1 MYCYEIGCLMHGS
14 VKTQGEMRH
23 FGRKGIFFAINFWV
37 FLCAMKTDM
46 QGLSSISDLSNVLF
60 SSKSIVCE
68 ILLSC
73 VI

>member
-1 MYCYEIGCLMHGS
+1 MHGS

-23 FGRKGIFFAINFWV
+23 FGRKGIIFAINFWV
-37 FLCAMKTDM
+37 LLCPIRTNML
-46 QGLSSISDLSNVLF
+46 GLSSISDLSNSLF

-68 ILLSC
+68 MVFSC

>member
-14 VKTQGEMRH
+14 VKTHGEMRH
-23 FGRKGIFFAINFWV
+23 FGKKGIIFAINVWV
-37 FLCAMKTDM
+37 FLCPIRTNMLE
-46 QGLSSISDLSNVLF
+46 LSSISDLSNVLS

-68 ILLSC
+68 MLLFC